1 MWYLLTI
8 IGLVCLYQAAYAV
21 HSLRNKKSR
30 QALAQLLP
38 FFALLLSAVTAVH
51 LYLPPS

>member
-30 QALAQLLP
+30 QALAM
-38 FFALLLSAVTAVH
+38 LLLLAVLLLTAAIAMMQ
-51 LYLPPS
+51 YLPIS